1 MKRSL
6 QLVLISLLLWSG
18 CDLIDGTQVRNPDL
32 TLDVAS
38 QQPESGESW
47 LNGLNQRL
55 AYVYNNF
62 LVTAELSTD
71 NYMNEASFFNSSV
84 DNGLLSDT
92 DGDFND
98 AQKTIARLREQAVYG
113 LDVILAEHDTEA
125 VGTEIE
131 AEMHFYKGWS
141 HLLAGELFTALP
153 VEPDGPAVSPDT
165 HFQRAAEAF
174 GRANQIAPSVSYEL
188 ALARAHYNL
197 GNRDQSVTYAQSVL
211 DQSPDFL
218 RLQEYDA
225 ENNPSN
231 LMQDAVYDRQTFND
245 LQPLPRLD
253 FLDPKYG
260 DLGGSN
266 ESPVILQSAEEAHLI
281 LAEAALSEEDLP
293 GVQTALL
300 NLLDLVENRPVRD
313 FNETEESRQGPAG
326 PGRRPGTPEQRPNS
340 SDYRV
345 RADDSSPW
353 KEGLVLDRTA
363 TTPVPTVSGT
373 SVSEADINSL
383 VAPGSDAL
391 ELLYLIRQEVF
402 FGEGRRMADLG
413 VKWPVSETE
422 ALNNGNITQED
433 RTAHIPSWIPSPYSS
448 INEYTVDGE
457 DVTITVNLNRLIATE
472 RGNRFD

>member
-6 QLVLISLLLWSG
+6 QLLLISLFFWSG

-38 QQPESGESW
+38 QQPQSGESW

-62 LVTAELSTD
+62 LVTSELSTD
-71 NYMNEASFFNSSV
+71 NYVNEGSFFNSSV
-84 DNGLLSDT
+84 DNGLFPDT
-92 DGDFND
+92 NGDFDD
-98 AQKTIARLREQAVYG
+98 AQKAIARLREQAVYG
-113 LDVILAEHDTEA
+113 LEVILPEHDTEA
-125 VGTEIE
+125 AGTETE

-153 VEPDGPAVSPDT
+153 AEPDGPAVSPDT

-174 GRANQIAPSVSYEL
+174 GRANQMAPSVSYEL
-188 ALARAHYNL
+188 ALARVYYNL
-197 GNRDQSVTYAQSVL
+197 GDRDQAVTYAQSVL

-225 ENNPSN
+225 VNNPSN
-231 LMQDAVYDRQTFND
+231 LMQDAVYDRQSFND

-260 DLGGSN
+260 DLGGTN
-266 ESPVILQSAEEAHLI
+266 ESPVVLQSAEEAHLI

-293 GVQTALL
+293 GAQTALQ
-300 NLLDLVENRPVRD
+300 NLLDLVEDRPVRE
-313 FNETEESRQGPAG
+313 FNETEEPRQGASG
-326 PGRRPGTPEQRPNS
+326 EAQRPNS

-363 TTPVPTVSGT
+363 ITPVPTVSGT
-373 SVSEADINSL
+373 SVTESEINSL
-383 VAPGSDAL
+383 AAPGFDAL
-391 ELLYLIRQEVF
+391 ELLYLMRQEVF

-422 ALNNGNITQED
+422 ALNNENITQED
-433 RTAHIPSWIPSPYSS
+433 RTAHIPSWMPGTYSS

-457 DVTITVNLNRLIATE
+457 DITITVNLNRLIAME
-472 RGNRFD
+472 RGNRFE